1 MTTKKKKTVID
12 YRQVSEELAADV
24 DDVLFALYETKDMTL
39 NGELTHKDLI
49 NDLFNLCSKL
59 ENTMSKYEESTDKT

>member
-1 MTTKKKKTVID
+1 MATKKKAVIN
-12 YRQVSEELAADV
+12 YRKIAEEFAIEV

-59 ENTMSKYEESTDKT
+59 ENAMSKYEASTDED